1 MARYQPVNKEMVQIV
16 FTLRNSDKWSV
27 SQIDARVGK
36 FKQWAVHVLAAYS
49 EESLPLKVVSKFGP
63 ERKTVEVEDGVIV
76 GMGKYLLE
84 LNYGKDYR

>member
-1 MARYQPVNKEMVQIV
+1 M

-27 SQIDARVGK
+27 SRIDSYLGK
-36 FKQWAVHVLAAYS
+36 FKQWTAHVLAAYS
-49 EESLPLKVVSKFGP
+49 EESLSLKVVRKFGQQ
-63 ERKTVEVEDGVIV
+63 RKTVEVEDGVIV

>member
-1 MARYQPVNKEMVQIV
+1 MARYQPVSKEVVRVV

-27 SQIDARVGK
+27 SRIEARIGK
-36 FKQWAVHVLAAYS
+36 FKQWAAHVLAAYS
-49 EESLPLKVVSKFGP
+49 EESLSLKVVRKFGQ

-84 LNYGKDYR
+84 LNYWKDYR